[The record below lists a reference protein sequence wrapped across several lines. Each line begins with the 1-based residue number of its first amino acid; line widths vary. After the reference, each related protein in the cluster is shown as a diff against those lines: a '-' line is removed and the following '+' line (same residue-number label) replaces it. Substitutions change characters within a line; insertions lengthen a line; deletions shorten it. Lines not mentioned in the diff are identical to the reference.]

1 MPEPMPRLLIVD
13 DDADLRVLLKDFFVR
28 HGYVADTARDGAAMR
43 AALGKG
49 RYDLI
54 VLDVMLPGDD
64 GLALCRELRTTCA
77 TPIVFLTALADEAD
91 RIVGLELG
99 ADDYVVKPFAARELL
114 ARVRAILR
122 RANPLAPVHRPAGQE
137 PSAARDRALEELL
150 VFAGWQ
156 LSPGRRELKA
166 PDGSL
171 VSLTAGE
178 LDLLVAFVRNPGL
191 VLTRD
196 RLLDLTKGR
205 SAGPFD
211 RSVDVQLSRLRRK
224 LEADPQNPQL
234 IKTVRHGGY
243 LFAVNVER
251 ADATP

>member
-1 MPEPMPRLLIVD
+1 MREPAARLLIVD
-13 DDADLRVLLKDFFVR
+13 DDADLRVLLQDFFGR
-28 HGYVADTARDGAAMR
+28 HGYVADVARDGATMR
-43 AALGKG
+43 TALARG

-54 VLDVMLPGDD
+54 VLDVMMPGED
-64 GLALCRELRTTCA
+64 GLALCRELRATGT

-114 ARVRAILR
+114 ARIRAILR
-122 RANPLAPVHRPAGQE
+122 RASPLVPVHRPTGPE
-137 PSAARDRALEELL
+137 ALT
-150 VFAGWQ
+150 FAGWR
-156 LSPGRRELKA
+156 LTPARRELQS
-166 PDGSL
+166 PDGVL

-178 LDLLVAFVRNPGL
+178 LDLLAAFVRNPGL

-234 IKTVRHGGY
+234 IKTVRSGGY
-243 LFAVNVER
+243 LFAVSVEPAGDR
-251 ADATP
+251 S

>member
-1 MPEPMPRLLIVD
+1 MQAPAASLLIVD

-28 HGYVADTARDGAAMR
+28 HGYAADTARDGATMR
-43 AALGKG
+43 AALAKN

-54 VLDVMLPGDD
+54 VLDVMMPGDD
-64 GLALCRELRTTCA
+64 GLTLCREIRSTGT
-77 TPIVFLTALADEAD
+77 TPIVFLTALAEEAD
-91 RIVGLELG
+91 RIVGLEMG

-122 RANPLAPVHRPAGQE
+122 RANPLVPVHRPSGFE
-137 PSAARDRALEELL
+137 ALA
-150 VFAGWQ
+150 FAGWQ
-156 LSPGRRELKA
+156 LAPARRELKA
-166 PDGSL
+166 PDGTL

-178 LDLLVAFVRNPGL
+178 LDLLVAFVRNPGV

-251 ADATP
+251 TESAR

>member
-1 MPEPMPRLLIVD
+1 MREPMQRLLIVD
-13 DDADLRVLLKDFFVR
+13 DDADLRALLKDFFTR
-28 HGYVADTARDGAAMR
+28 HGYAADTARDGTAMR
-43 AALGKG
+43 VALAKG
-49 RYDLI
+49 RYDLV
-54 VLDVMLPGDD
+54 VLDVMMPGDD
-64 GLALCRELRTTCA
+64 GLALCRELRATCA

-114 ARVRAILR
+114 ARVRAVLR
-122 RANPLAPVHRPAGQE
+122 RASPLVPVHRPDGN
-137 PSAARDRALEELL
+137 ELL
-150 VFAGWQ
+150 VFAGWH
-156 LSPGRRELKA
+156 LSPSRRELKA
-166 PDGSL
+166 PDDTL

-178 LDLLVAFVRNPGL
+178 LDLLVAFVRNPGI

-243 LFAVNVER
+243 LFAVNVDR
-251 ADATP
+251 TVASP